1 VKDTSTSGLRTNRN
15 WQWLWRG
22 QSVSVIGDMVFL
34 VTVMLWIAT
43 KIAREPGGAVV
54 SWAPAAVSGALI
66 AVAVPGLI
74 VGPFAGVWVDR
85 WNHRRT
91 MLTADAARFLLIG
104 SLLVLPLV
112 RHRIPVG
119 GQLAILYAVLAAAS
133 CFAEFFDPSRLAII
147 GAIVPSGDQP
157 KASGQLQAAMAFAQ
171 VIGPPVAAPLLVIF
185 GVQWALILNV
195 VSFGVS
201 FLCIRA
207 IRVPAASAHDRQE
220 RASYRTEFRAGLRF
234 FASSKILVSM
244 AAGAMIVMLGA
255 GAVNAIGVFFVL
267 HNLHASAG
275 WIGAVLGAVGVGAI
289 AGAISTGALA
299 QRIHLGRLTWLALI
313 GGGLALIGLS
323 RCTSVGLAIVM
334 YALLGA
340 MVGIINAADPPIIL
354 RVAPQHMLGRV
365 SSVFSPLVQ
374 LTNIAAMAIAGLL
387 ASTVLRGFHVVI
399 AGLAFGPYNTILAIS
414 GLLFITAGLATIVPM
429 RSLPP
434 AAHETADTSVSST
447 PGTGQ
452 GQELAATATAS
463 SATTP

>member
-1 VKDTSTSGLRTNRN
+1 MKDTSTSGLRTNRS

-43 KIAREPGGAVV
+43 KIARQPGGAVA

-66 AVAVPGLI
+66 AVAVPGLV

-85 WNHRRT
+85 WNRRRT

-104 SLLVLPLV
+104 SLLVLPLL
-112 RHRIPVG
+112 RHRMPAG

-147 GAIVPSGDQP
+147 GVIVRSEDQP

-185 GVQWALILNV
+185 GVQWALILNA

-207 IRVPAASAHDRQE
+207 IRVPATPAQDRQE
-220 RASYRTEFRAGLRF
+220 RAGYRAEFRAGLRF

-244 AAGAMIVMLGA
+244 VAGAMTVMLGA

-275 WIGAVLGAVGVGAI
+275 WIGVISGAVGVGAI
-289 AGAISTGALA
+289 AGASSTGALA
-299 QRIHLGRLTWLALI
+299 QRIHLGRLTWLALL
-313 GGGLALIGLS
+313 GGGLALAGLS

-334 YALLGA
+334 CALLGVMA
-340 MVGIINAADPPIIL
+340 GIINAADPPIML

-365 SSVFSPLVQ
+365 SSVVSPLVQ
-374 LTNIAAMAIAGLL
+374 LSNIAAMAIAGLL
-387 ASTVLRGFHVVI
+387 ASTALRGFHAEI

-414 GLLFITAGLATIVPM
+414 GLLFIAAGLATIAPM
-429 RSLPP
+429 RDLP
-434 AAHETADTSVSST
+434 AAVQATADATVSGT
-447 PGTGQ
+447 PGATKD
-452 GQELAATATAS
+452 QELAAAATAS
-463 SATTP
+463 SATKP

>member
-1 VKDTSTSGLRTNRN
+1 MKDTSTSGLRTNRN

-43 KIAREPGGAVV
+43 KIAREPGGAVA

-85 WNHRRT
+85 WNRRRT

-104 SLLVLPLV
+104 SLLVLPLL
-112 RHRIPVG
+112 RHRIPVS
-119 GQLAILYAVLAAAS
+119 GQLAILYGVLAAAS

-147 GAIVPSGDQP
+147 GAIVPAGDQP
-157 KASGQLQAAMAFAQ
+157 KASGRLQAVMALAQ

-185 GVQWALILNV
+185 GVQWALIPNA

-201 FLCIRA
+201 FVCIRA
-207 IRVPAASAHDRQE
+207 IRVPAPPAQDRQD
-220 RASYRTEFRAGLRF
+220 RASYGTELRAGLRF
-234 FASSKILVSM
+234 FTRSKILVSM

-255 GAVNAIGVFFVL
+255 GAVNAIGVFFVI

-275 WIGAVLGAVGVGAI
+275 WIGVVSGAVGVGAI
-289 AGAISTGALA
+289 AGAIGTGALA
-299 QRIHLGRLTWLALI
+299 QCIHLGRLTWLALI
-313 GGGLALIGLS
+313 GGGCALIGLS
-323 RCTSVGLAIVM
+323 RCTSVGMAIVM
-334 YALLGA
+334 CALLGA
-340 MVGIINAADPPIIL
+340 TVGIINAAAGPIRL

-374 LTNIAAMAIAGLL
+374 LSNIAAMAIAGLL
-387 ASTVLRGFHVVI
+387 ASTALRGFHMQI

-414 GLLFITAGLATIVPM
+414 GLLFIAAGVATIVPM
-429 RSLPP
+429 RGLPP
-434 AAHETADTSVSST
+434 TDHETADARLNST
-447 PGTGQ
+447 PGCGED
-452 GQELAATATAS
+452 QEIRAAATAST
-463 SATTP
+463 SATP